1 MLFLALGHG
10 EHRCG
15 REILVK
21 IHPVQEKLPAGH
33 GTQRKIISA
42 VFHFQSL
49 GDVEPAVGTSVI
61 IADRSK
67 AAALV
72 IVQPVRITAL
82 VKSGC
87 PQDVFYAETGDK
99 IPSGPEP
106 QGKGVV
112 RIAFLSSI

>member
-1 MLFLALGHG
+1 MLLLPLGHG

-21 IHPVQEKLPAGH
+21 IHPVQEELPAGH

-67 AAALV
+67 TAALD
-72 IVQPVRITAL
+72 IVQPVRISSL
-82 VKSGC
+82 VKGGC
-87 PQDVFYAETGDK
+87 PQDVLYAETGDEV
-99 IPSGPEP
+99 PSGPEP

-112 RIAFLSSI
+112 RIAFLSSV